1 MVKKTIELD
10 QDAINRIKVALKAK
24 TEKEAIKGLIL
35 QQKVIIDTNVYIDI
49 FNNDLHENLRN
60 PFERIVFLAYPV
72 LHELWM
78 GAKGKREIKHLVAFQ
93 NEFAKLK
100 RLIVPTYKTLIS
112 IGLACQ
118 QLRSSGKLDPVHP
131 KHYND
136 ISIAALARQ
145 IGATVITTNTQDFSI
160 IRSVLDFSFKTP

>member
-1 MVKKTIELD
+1 M
-10 QDAINRIKVALKAK
+10 
-24 TEKEAIKGLIL
+24 
-35 QQKVIIDTNVYIDI
+35 QQKTIIDTNVYIDI
-49 FNNDLHENLRN
+49 FNDDRHQSLRN

-100 RLIVPTYKTLIS
+100 RLLIPTPPTLIS
-112 IGLACQ
+112 VGRACHR
-118 QLRSSGKLDPVHP
+118 LRSSGKLDPVHP

-136 ISIAALARQ
+136 ISIASLARQ
-145 IGATVITTNTQDFSI
+145 IGATVITHNTRDFSTI
-160 IRSVLDFSFKTP
+160 QSVIDFEFEPP